1 MLDLTQV
8 RAFLAVVENG
18 GFSRAAAALETTQP
32 VVSQQVRKL
41 ETAVGARLL
50 ARSHARTVPTEDG
63 QRFLPHARALLR
75 AEQRARDSLAGA
87 ALTVAAATNIGAYL
101 LPPLVEAYARQ
112 TAGPP
117 PDLLLGTNPETVD
130 RLESGA
136 ADLAL
141 MEWWDD
147 RPGFAA
153 RRWRT
158 EPLVVIV
165 DPAHRWAAREEVA
178 KAELFDAPLIGGE
191 PGTGTGQRLRQVFG
205 PSVSRL
211 RTVLTVGSTA
221 AVKEAVKAGLGI
233 SIVLAASAAEELRHG
248 TLHGLRIAD
257 AALAKDLYA
266 IMPTDLPETAP
277 AVMFDRFLAEAAPPA
292 SV

>member
-8 RAFLAVVENG
+8 RAFVAVVEHG

-41 ETAVGARLL
+41 EAAVGARLL
-50 ARSHARTVPTEDG
+50 VRSHARTVPSEEG

-75 AEQRARDSLAGA
+75 AEQRARDSIAGA
-87 ALTVAAATNIGAYL
+87 ALTVAASTNIGAYL
-101 LPPLVEAYARQ
+101 LPPLIDAFARE
-112 TAGPP
+112 TVAPP
-117 PDLLLGTNPETVD
+117 PDLLLGTNPETVN
-130 RLESGA
+130 RLESGT

-147 RPGFAA
+147 RPGFSA
-153 RRWRT
+153 RHWRT
-158 EPLVVIV
+158 EPLIVIV
-165 DPAHRWAAREEVA
+165 NPAHAWAARDEVA
-178 KAELFDAPLIGGE
+178 KDELFDAPLIGGE

-211 RTVLTVGSTA
+211 GTVLTVGSTA

-233 SIVLAASAAEELRHG
+233 SIVMAASAAEDLRHG

-257 AALAKDLYA
+257 AVLAKDLYA
-266 IMPTDLPETAP
+266 ILPVDLPETAP
-277 AVMFDRFLAEAAPPA
+277 AVRFDRFLAETAPSA
-292 SV
+292 V

>member
-1 MLDLTQV
+1 MLDLTHV
-8 RAFLAVVENG
+8 RAFLAVVEHG

-50 ARSHARTVPTEDG
+50 ARSRARTVPTEDG
-63 QRFLPHARALLR
+63 ERFLPHARALLR
-75 AEQRARDSLAGA
+75 AEQRARDSIDGA
-87 ALTVAAATNIGAYL
+87 ALTVAASTNIGAYL
-101 LPPLVEAYARQ
+101 LPPLIEAYARR

-117 PDLLLGTNPETVD
+117 PEMLLGTNPETVD
-130 RLESGA
+130 RLESGT

-153 RRWRT
+153 RHWRT
-158 EPLVVIV
+158 EPLIVIV
-165 DPAHRWAAREEVA
+165 NPAHRWALRKQVE

-205 PSVSRL
+205 PAVSRL
-211 RTVLTVGSTA
+211 RTTLTVGSTA

-233 SIVLAASAAEELRHG
+233 SIVMAASAAEELRHG
-248 TLHGLRIAD
+248 SLHGLRISD
-257 AALAKDLYA
+257 AAITKDLYA
-266 IMPTDLPETAP
+266 ILPVDLPETAP
-277 AVMFDRFLAEAAPPA
+277 AVRFDRFLAKAAPSA
-292 SV
+292 V